1 MGQWG
6 RVAGVIKA
14 LLVLALPLFV
24 SACSD
29 GKEAAKT
36 NQPLPGVVA
45 EVVTEKEVSDETT
58 FVGQTRSSQSVD
70 IQARVKGTLLERP
83 FEEGREVKE
92 GAVLYKID
100 PSQFE
105 ADLLSAK
112 ATLAKAQAS
121 SDEKNLTL
129 ARYQALVDKNS
140 PGVSEAQYD
149 IALSQAKQADA
160 EVSAGKADVANA
172 KLNLGYATITSPL
185 NGRAGI
191 SAVDVGNIIGP
202 ESGVLV
208 TVVALDPIEVDFSV
222 GERVYLNYVE
232 AKEAGTAK
240 DFTPRIRL
248 ANGKLYPHTGRVYVV
263 NNEVDPTTGTIAIRL
278 KFPNPDRLLLPG
290 QYVTVLLTDAKP
302 EKQVVVPQAAVQQNQ
317 SGPFV
322 LVVDSNDQVQSRAIK
337 TGQRVGTGIVV
348 TEGLVPGQTIV
359 VDGIQKV
366 RPGAKVKVTY
376 QNPSGTAQNVESEP
390 AAAGSDDSSGG
401 QASDDQGASA
411 ESGSA
416 ATGGGKSAETKDA
429 KAKDTK
435 TEDTKSEAAQ
445 PDTSSKPSEK
455 PSGDTDGKASEAD
468 AADKDAAPASSSD
481 AGKDETTDTNTEAKQ

>member
-1 MGQWG
+1 MGQSG
-6 RVAGVIKA
+6 RIAIVCRFGLA
-14 LLVLALPLFV
+14 LALPLFLN
-24 SACSD
+24 ACSD
-29 GKEAAKT
+29 GTETGSDADK
-36 NQPLPGVVA
+36 PFPGIVA
-45 EVVTEKEVSDETT
+45 EVVTEKAVSDETT

-83 FEEGREVKE
+83 FQEGQQVKE

-100 PSQFE
+100 PSQFD
-105 ADLLSAK
+105 ADLLAAQ

-160 EVSAGKADVANA
+160 EVSSGKADVANA
-172 KLNLGYATITSPL
+172 QLNLGYATITSPL
-185 NGRAGI
+185 TGRAGI

-222 GERVYLNYVE
+222 GERVYLDYME
-232 AKEAGTAK
+232 ARQAGTAK
-240 DFTPRIRL
+240 AFTPQIRL
-248 ANGKLYPHTGRVYVV
+248 ADGKLYPHKGEFYVV
-263 NNEVDPTTGTIAIRL
+263 NNEVDPATGTIALRL

-290 QYVTVLLTDAKP
+290 QYVTVLLTGDEP

-322 LVVDSNDQVQSRAIK
+322 LVVDANDQVRSRAIK

-348 TEGLVPGQTIV
+348 TAGLVPGQTIV
-359 VDGIQKV
+359 VEGIQKV

-376 QNPSGTAQNVESEP
+376 QNPSGTAENVDDTP
-390 AAAGSDDSSGG
+390 AGGEASGAQPTDDKSAAKD
-401 QASDDQGASA
+401 A
-411 ESGSA
+411 ESGASS
-416 ATGGGKSAETKDA
+416 TPSKKAEPE
-429 KAKDTK
+429 AKDGAK
-435 TEDTKSEAAQ
+435 DQAKDQDKAEDTS
-445 PDTSSKPSEK
+445 
-455 PSGDTDGKASEAD
+455 
-468 AADKDAAPASSSD
+468 AADKDAAPPAESDAKSESDTKSEPKSD
-481 AGKDETTDTNTEAKQ
+481 AGKDGKTDASAEAKQ

>member
-6 RVAGVIKA
+6 RLAGMSRV
-14 LLVLALPLFV
+14 LLALALPLFV

-29 GKEAAKT
+29 NKKT
-36 NQPLPGVVA
+36 DTANQPLPGVVA
-45 EVVTEKEVSDETT
+45 EVVTEKSVSDETT

-100 PSQFE
+100 PSQFQ
-105 ADLLSAK
+105 ADLLAAQ
-112 ATLAKAQAS
+112 ATLDKAKAS

-149 IALSQAKQADA
+149 VALSQAKQADA
-160 EVSAGKADVANA
+160 EVSSGKADVANA

-191 SAVDVGNIIGP
+191 STVDVGNIIGP

-222 GERVYLNYVE
+222 GERIYLDYME
-232 AKEAGTAK
+232 AQKEGTAQA
-240 DFTPRIRL
+240 FTPHIRL
-248 ANGKLYPHTGRVYVV
+248 SNGKRYPHPGKVYVV
-263 NNEVDPTTGTIAIRL
+263 NNEVDPATGTIALRL

-290 QYVTVLLTDAKP
+290 QYVTVLLTDAEPK
-302 EKQVVVPQAAVQQNQ
+302 KQVVVPQAAVQQNQ

-322 LVVDSNDQVQSRAIK
+322 LVVDSNDEVQSRAIK
-337 TGQRVGTGIVV
+337 TAQRVGTGIVV

-359 VDGIQKV
+359 VEGIQKV

-376 QNPSGTAQNVESEP
+376 QNPSGTAANVESKP
-390 AAAGSDDSSGG
+390 VGGTGDAGS
-401 QASDDQGASA
+401 SDDQSSEDSDAANGNDS
-411 ESGSA
+411 SA
-416 ATGGGKSAETKDA
+416 AGTGADGAGDA
-429 KAKDTK
+429 KAKDTDAK
-435 TEDTKSEAAQ
+435 DTK
-445 PDTSSKPSEK
+445 
-455 PSGDTDGKASEAD
+455 TDGAKTDVSSETPETPGESAD
-468 AADKDAAPASSSD
+468 EKTKEADKDTAPAASAD
-481 AGKDETTDTNTEAKQ
+481 DGQDTKMDDSGEATQ

>member
-1 MGQWG
+1 
-6 RVAGVIKA
+6 
-14 LLVLALPLFV
+14 V

-29 GKEAAKT
+29 SKKADTA

-45 EVVTEKEVSDETT
+45 EVVTEKSVSDETT

-105 ADLLSAK
+105 ADLLAAQ
-112 ATLAKAQAS
+112 ATLDKAKAS

-149 IALSQAKQADA
+149 VALSQAKQADA
-160 EVSAGKADVANA
+160 EVSSGKADVANA

-191 SAVDVGNIIGP
+191 STVDVGNIIGP

-222 GERVYLNYVE
+222 GERIYLDYVE
-232 AKEAGTAK
+232 AQKEGKAQA
-240 DFTPRIRL
+240 FTPHLRL
-248 ANGKLYPHTGRVYVV
+248 SNGKRFPHPGKVYVV
-263 NNEVDPTTGTIAIRL
+263 NNEVDPATGTIAIRL

-290 QYVTVLLTDAKP
+290 QYVTVLLTEAEPK
-302 EKQVVVPQAAVQQNQ
+302 KQVVVPQAAVQQNQ

-322 LVVDSNDQVQSRAIK
+322 LVVDSNDEVQSRAIK
-337 TGQRVGTGIVV
+337 TAQRVGTGIVV

-359 VDGIQKV
+359 VEGIQKV

-376 QNPSGTAQNVESEP
+376 QNPSGTAANVDSSP
-390 AAAGSDDSSGG
+390 VGGTGDAGSSEDQSSEGQSSEDSG
-401 QASDDQGASA
+401 
-411 ESGSA
+411 
-416 ATGGGKSAETKDA
+416 ATGTGNAKDA
-429 KAKDTK
+429 GAKDTSAKDEK
-435 TEDTKSEAAQ
+435 TDAAKK
-445 PDTSSKPSEK
+445 DTSSK
-455 PSGDTDGKASEAD
+455 ASETSGASTD
-468 AADKDAAPASSSD
+468 DKTNEADKDAVSD
-481 AGKDETTDTNTEAKQ
+481 DSQDAKRDDSGEATQ

>member
-6 RVAGVIKA
+6 RVAGVSKV
-14 LLVLALPLFV
+14 LLALALPLFV

-29 GKEAAKT
+29 SKKADTA

-45 EVVTEKEVSDETT
+45 EVVTEKSVSDETT

-105 ADLLSAK
+105 ADLLAAQ
-112 ATLAKAQAS
+112 ATLDKAKAS

-149 IALSQAKQADA
+149 VALSQAKQADA
-160 EVSAGKADVANA
+160 EVSSGKADVANA

-191 SAVDVGNIIGP
+191 STVDVGNIIGP

-222 GERVYLNYVE
+222 GERIYLDYVE
-232 AKEAGTAK
+232 AQKEGKAQA
-240 DFTPRIRL
+240 FTPHLRL
-248 ANGKLYPHTGRVYVV
+248 SNGKRYPHPGKVYVV
-263 NNEVDPTTGTIAIRL
+263 NNEVDPATGTIAIRL

-290 QYVTVLLTDAKP
+290 QYVTVLLTEAEPK
-302 EKQVVVPQAAVQQNQ
+302 KQVVVPQAAVQQNQ

-322 LVVDSNDQVQSRAIK
+322 LVVDSNDEVQSRAIK
-337 TGQRVGTGIVV
+337 TAQRVGTGIVV

-359 VDGIQKV
+359 VEGIQKV

-376 QNPSGTAQNVESEP
+376 QNPSGTAANVDSSP
-390 AAAGSDDSSGG
+390 VGGTGDAGSSEDQSSEGQSSEDSG
-401 QASDDQGASA
+401 
-411 ESGSA
+411 
-416 ATGGGKSAETKDA
+416 ATGTGDAKDA
-429 KAKDTK
+429 GAKDTSAKDEK
-435 TEDTKSEAAQ
+435 TDAAKK
-445 PDTSSKPSEK
+445 DTSSK
-455 PSGDTDGKASEAD
+455 ASETSGASTD
-468 AADKDAAPASSSD
+468 DKTNEADKDAVSD
-481 AGKDETTDTNTEAKQ
+481 DSQDAKRDDSGEATQ

>member
-1 MGQWG
+1 
-6 RVAGVIKA
+6 
-14 LLVLALPLFV
+14 
-24 SACSD
+24 
-29 GKEAAKT
+29 
-36 NQPLPGVVA
+36 VA
-45 EVVTEKEVSDETT
+45 EVVTEKSVSDETT

-105 ADLLSAK
+105 ADLLAAQ
-112 ATLAKAQAS
+112 ATLDKAKAS

-149 IALSQAKQADA
+149 VALSQAKQADA
-160 EVSAGKADVANA
+160 EVSSGKADVANA

-191 SAVDVGNIIGP
+191 STVDVGNIIGP

-222 GERVYLNYVE
+222 GERIYLDYVE
-232 AKEAGTAK
+232 AQKEGKAQA
-240 DFTPRIRL
+240 FTPHLRL
-248 ANGKLYPHTGRVYVV
+248 SNGKRFPHPGKVYVV
-263 NNEVDPTTGTIAIRL
+263 NNEVDPATGTIAIRL

-290 QYVTVLLTDAKP
+290 QYVTVLLTEAEPK
-302 EKQVVVPQAAVQQNQ
+302 EQVVVPQAAVQQNQ

-322 LVVDSNDQVQSRAIK
+322 LVVDSNDEVQSRAIK
-337 TGQRVGTGIVV
+337 TAQRVGTGIVV

-359 VDGIQKV
+359 VEGIQKV

-376 QNPSGTAQNVESEP
+376 QNPSGTAANVDSSP
-390 AAAGSDDSSGG
+390 VGGTGDAGSSEDQSSEGQSSEDSG
-401 QASDDQGASA
+401 
-411 ESGSA
+411 
-416 ATGGGKSAETKDA
+416 ATGTGNAKDA
-429 KAKDTK
+429 GAKDTSAKDEK
-435 TEDTKSEAAQ
+435 TDAAKK
-445 PDTSSKPSEK
+445 DTSSK
-455 PSGDTDGKASEAD
+455 ASETSGASTD
-468 AADKDAAPASSSD
+468 DKTNEADKDAVSD
-481 AGKDETTDTNTEAKQ
+481 DSQDAKRDDSGEATQ

>member
-6 RVAGVIKA
+6 RVAGVSKV
-14 LLVLALPLFV
+14 LLALALPLVV

-29 GKEAAKT
+29 SKKADTA

-45 EVVTEKEVSDETT
+45 EVVTEKSVSDETT

-105 ADLLSAK
+105 ADLLAAQ
-112 ATLAKAQAS
+112 ATLDKAKAS

-149 IALSQAKQADA
+149 VALSQAKQADA
-160 EVSAGKADVANA
+160 EVSSGKADVANA

-191 SAVDVGNIIGP
+191 STVDVGNIIGP

-222 GERVYLNYVE
+222 GERIYLDYVE
-232 AKEAGTAK
+232 AQKEGKAQA
-240 DFTPRIRL
+240 FTPHLRL
-248 ANGKLYPHTGRVYVV
+248 SNGKRYPHPGKVYVV
-263 NNEVDPTTGTIAIRL
+263 NNEVDPATGTIAIRL

-290 QYVTVLLTDAKP
+290 QYVTVLLTEAEPK
-302 EKQVVVPQAAVQQNQ
+302 KQVVVPQAAVQQNQ

-322 LVVDSNDQVQSRAIK
+322 LVVDSNDEVQSRAIK
-337 TGQRVGTGIVV
+337 TAQRVGTGIVV

-359 VDGIQKV
+359 VEGIQKV

-376 QNPSGTAQNVESEP
+376 QNPSGTAANVDSSP
-390 AAAGSDDSSGG
+390 VGGTGDAGSSEDQSSEGQSSEDSG
-401 QASDDQGASA
+401 
-411 ESGSA
+411 
-416 ATGGGKSAETKDA
+416 ATGTGNAKDA
-429 KAKDTK
+429 GAKDTSAKDEK
-435 TEDTKSEAAQ
+435 TDAAKK
-445 PDTSSKPSEK
+445 DTSSK
-455 PSGDTDGKASEAD
+455 ASETSGASTD
-468 AADKDAAPASSSD
+468 DKTNEADKDAVSD
-481 AGKDETTDTNTEAKQ
+481 DSQDAKRDDSGEATQ